1 MAINPLRAWYNYFMK
16 KYAPYVVIIVIV
28 LLGVFVWLKGE
39 KPAAVVEEVEQVSV
53 EGVGTPAGKQ
63 PVSGIDTLTALSK
76 QGKSLEC
83 QVVLERNEIEGN
95 IEGTYFTH
103 EGKLRGDFMVPAPDL
118 GGKIVSS
125 MIVDTDMLF
134 VWTTI
139 NGQTIGFKSDLTVR
153 DSSVPTKEPIALDQ
167 AVKYTCTEWE
177 AVDGSVF
184 VPPATVSFTDA
195 DTSLKAGMEY
205 GTLPN

>member
-1 MAINPLRAWYNYFMK
+1 MK
-16 KYAPYVVIIVIV
+16 KYAPYIIIVGIIA
-28 LLGVFVWLKGE
+28 LGALVWFKGE
-39 KPAAVVEEVEQVSV
+39 KPVAVIEEVEQVSV
-53 EGVGTPAGKQ
+53 EGVGTPEGKE
-63 PVSGIDTLTALSK
+63 PISGIETLATLAK

-83 QVVLERNEIEGN
+83 QIVLERGEAEGN

-118 GGKIVSS
+118 GGKIISS

-139 NGQTIGFKSDLTVR
+139 EEQIIGFKSDLTVR
-153 DSSVPTKEPIALDQ
+153 DNSIPTKEPIALDES
-167 AVKYTCTEWE
+167 VKYTCTEWE

-184 VPPATVSFTDA
+184 VPPATVTFTDA
-195 DTSLKAGMEY
+195 DASVKAGMEY
-205 GTLPN
+205 GTIE

>member
-1 MAINPLRAWYNYFMK
+1 MK
-16 KYAPYVVIIVIV
+16 KFAPYIIIAGIIALGAFV
-28 LLGVFVWLKGE
+28 LFKGE
-39 KPAAVVEEVEQVSV
+39 KPAAVIEEVEQVNV
-53 EGVGTPAGKQ
+53 EGVGTPAGKE
-63 PVSGIDTLTALSK
+63 PFSGIETLAALAK

-83 QVVLERNEIEGN
+83 QIVLERSEAEGN

-103 EGKLRGDFMVPAPDL
+103 DGKLRGDFMVPAPEL

-139 NGQTIGFKSDLTVR
+139 DTKTIGFKSDLTVR
-153 DSSVPTKEPIALDQ
+153 DSDIPTKEPIALDES
-167 AVKYTCTEWE
+167 VKYTCTEWE

-184 VPPATVSFTDA
+184 IPPATVPFTDA
-195 DTSLKAGMEY
+195 DASVKAGMEY
-205 GTLPN
+205 GTIPE

>member
-1 MAINPLRAWYNYFMK
+1 MK
-16 KYAPYVVIIVIV
+16 KYAPYIVIFAIIA
-28 LLGVFVWLKGE
+28 LGVFIWLKDAT
-39 KPAAVVEEVEQVSV
+39 PATVVEEVEQVNV
-53 EGVGTPAGKQ
+53 EGVGTPTGKE
-63 PVSGIDTLTALSK
+63 PFSGIDTLTALTK

-83 QVVLERNEIEGN
+83 QIVLERGDAEGN

-118 GGKIVSS
+118 GGKIISS

-139 NGQTIGFKSDLTVR
+139 EDQTIGFKSDLTVR
-153 DSSVPTKEPIALDQ
+153 DTSIPTKEPVSLDQ
-167 AVKYTCTEWE
+167 SVKYTCTEWE
-177 AVDGSVF
+177 GVDGSVF
-184 VPPATVSFTDA
+184 VPPTDVKFSDA
-195 DTSLKAGMEY
+195 DASVKAGMEY